1 MYIISGGGVADGC
14 AVQEVAEDQVEVLGL
29 VAGQEVDELVADEQV
44 REEDADQV
52 AQGGDEDLGR
62 LVEVDR
68 AYF

>member
-1 MYIISGGGVADGC
+1 MYIISGGGVEDGR

-29 VAGQEVDELVADEQV
+29 VAGQEMDELVADEQV
-44 REEDADQV
+44 REDADQV
-52 AQGGDEDLGR
+52 AQGGGEDLGH

>member
-1 MYIISGGGVADGC
+1 MYIISGGGVEDGC

>member
-1 MYIISGGGVADGC
+1 MISGGGVEGGR